1 MSTIWYQTITM
12 VVIGLLI
19 RRFPI
24 LMAGYN
30 TMTAEQKKK
39 TDSKG
44 AANFL
49 CKALCIIA
57 LTGIVLFYGLT
68 FAGVGEKTT
77 DILTGTVIPIVGI
90 LITLIKI
97 QRFDPN

>member
-68 FAGVGEKTT
+68 FAGVGGPHSPAGFP
-77 DILTGTVIPIVGI
+77 LSVYS
-90 LITLIKI
+90 LIKI
-97 QRFDPN
+97 QRFDHN